1 MTADEVVLSRADWER
16 IVAAL
21 SAPRSEA
28 EQAEDEH
35 DIAAVEAA
43 RADDLRF
50 AAPIR
55 AERGSELETTIPI
68 DVVKAELDGA
78 HPIRACATIGAG
90 RKAFWRQIP
99 ASVAT

>member
-1 MTADEVVLSRADWER
+1 MTADEVVLSHPDWER

-21 SAPRSEA
+21 SDPGSEA

-43 RADDLRF
+43 RAYHLRF
-50 AAPIR
+50 AASIR
-55 AERGSELETTIPI
+55 AERGSDVETTIPI

-78 HPIRACATIGAG
+78 HPIRAWRHHRGWHAETIFRRVFGA
-90 RKAFWRQIP
+90 
-99 ASVAT
+99 